1 MLTNLRRGIK
11 ALFLIGL
18 VLFGWRNYDTLALR
32 AAAIYQTSRQNLAA
46 ALSGDLSS
54 HLLGAD
60 DTSSATED
68 SIADSSKQSSGQQ
81 TDKGASSA
89 TSSSSQATSSTTQ
102 STSKAT
108 PIESIVQNVTLKKTY
123 YYSFDRN
130 VPKAARQVFL
140 EAVATYNQTGLV
152 HLVAGK
158 ASGSQNSVTFSMYH
172 KKMAT
177 GATSVELGH
186 GGPDITKQIS
196 WRGTQYWNNATASLN
211 GAYASAFSKSVA
223 VHELGHALGLDH
235 SSSTESVMYPVSQ
248 GKSTLSDA
256 DIAALQTIYQKNA

>member
-1 MLTNLRRGIK
+1 MLKNLMRGLK
-11 ALFLIGL
+11 ALCLIGL
-18 VLFGWRNYDTLALR
+18 VLFGWRNYDTLAPR
-32 AAAIYQTSRQNLAA
+32 AAALYQTSRQNLAA

-68 SIADSSKQSSGQQ
+68 SATNSSKQSSGQQ
-81 TDKGASSA
+81 TDKTASASSV

-102 STSKAT
+102 AT
-108 PIESIVQNVTLKKTY
+108 PIESIVQNATLKKTY
-123 YYSFDRN
+123 YYSFDHN

-152 HLVAGK
+152 HLVAGQ

-172 KKMAT
+172 KKMTT

-211 GAYASAFSKSVA
+211 GSYASAFSKSVA

-248 GKSTLSDA
+248 GKSTLSSA